1 MGLICR
7 LSLMEN
13 DAFKLMNSPQLLK
26 VYLIGLAND
35 LYRNYL
41 TYLSEG
47 GCLIQFQ
54 PMVNNLRYFF
64 QLEECKTQ
72 THFDWNYT
80 LLYGGPTVL

>member
-1 MGLICR
+1 
-7 LSLMEN
+7 MEN
-13 DAFKLMNSPQLLK
+13 DAFKLMKSPQLLK

-47 GCLIQFQ
+47 GCLTQFQ

-64 QLEECKTQ
+64 QREECKTQ